1 MIGVNI
7 IFVIFRFS
15 LVHDV
20 AINLFVSSSFR
31 YSSRRRRIVS
41 TMANDDIVYRV
52 PGMYRDTQEYG
63 RIIPALTNQ

>member
-15 LVHDV
+15 LIHDH
-20 AINLFVSSSFR
+20 LFVSSSFR

-41 TMANDDIVYRV
+41 TMANDDIVYRI

-63 RIIPALTNQ
+63 LIIPALSNQ